1 MSVDGDQKLDG
12 LTPED
17 LAQRAQHGS
26 LDAFARLVE
35 IFETRLFNFIL
46 RRVGKRQD
54 AEDLTQEAFLR
65 AWQKI
70 ENYQSR
76 WKFSTWLYT
85 IATRLAISY
94 GRDRVRLAALGN
106 EEIETPAPAAM
117 SNEGRGWI
125 WRVVDDVLTA
135 EQRTAVW
142 LRYVEDM
149 AIGDIATVMGKSQVA
164 VRVMLFRARSELAG
178 HLRPETDQGTDVE
191 VRKPTVE
198 VRTARARPIAGGVR

>member
-1 MSVDGDQKLDG
+1 MSVSSNQRLDG

-17 LAQRAQHGS
+17 LALRAQKGS
-26 LDAFARLVE
+26 LEAFARLVE
-35 IFETRLFNFIL
+35 IFEGRLFNFVL

-70 ENYQSR
+70 ANYNGR

-85 IATRLAISY
+85 IATRLAISH
-94 GRDRVRLAALGN
+94 GRDRVKLAKLG
-106 EEIETPAPAAM
+106 EDEAEPQGP
-117 SNEGRGWI
+117 SLSPPDKDRGWI
-125 WRVVDDVLTA
+125 WRIVDDVLTP

-149 AIGDIATVMGKSQVA
+149 AIGEIAMVMDKSQVS
-164 VRVMLFRARSELAG
+164 VRVMLFRARGELAE
-178 HLRPETDQGTDVE
+178 HLKPETREVEQSVE
-191 VRKPTVE
+191 VRAAIK
-198 VRTARARPIAGGVR
+198 RPIAGAVR